1 MRHSTFLAF
10 DATFVGFGFTTTL
23 EICGLV
29 VVFAGLIVDFVAGL
43 LATGFCWGL
52 VCVLLAE
59 VCVVE
64 FVFVDGFAAVFAGLI
79 VD

>member
-29 VVFAGLIVDFVAGL
+29 LVFAGLIVDFVA
-43 LATGFCWGL
+43 GL

-64 FVFVDGFAAVFAGLI
+64 FVFVEGFAAVFSGLI